1 MNSTIRLGRFA
12 GVDVG
17 LHWSVIGIVVLL
29 VAGLASGLLP
39 TAFPGYSAGV
49 HVLTAVVIAVLF
61 LLSLLAH
68 ELAHAVVA
76 TREGVPVDGITLWL
90 LGGVAKLRGEARTA
104 GADARI
110 AGVGPLTSLVL
121 GALFAVVA
129 VLLRQG
135 GADPLLTGSA
145 TYLALINGILAVF
158 NLIPAAPLDGGRLLR
173 AALWAARGDRHSAE
187 IWSTR
192 AGRGFGFLL
201 IALGVF
207 ELLSQS
213 VAGLWWILIGL
224 FVVTIASAEER
235 QAEITNTLGGLH
247 VRDVMT
253 ANPDTT
259 AGTLTVEDFLHHV
272 GIVRPHSAYPL
283 RTESGALVTL
293 NRLRRVPQ
301 QLRSTTTL
309 REIACPRS
317 EVPTARPDEP
327 LTELLPRMR
336 GSTDGRALVFEGDQL
351 VGIVSPSDISRAA
364 MWHGIARPDVP
375 HSRGGS
381 ERPGEIKPPAAGKIH
396 GDRAM

>member
-17 LHWSVIGIVVLL
+17 LHWSVVGIVVLL
-29 VAGLASGLLP
+29 VVGLSSGLLP
-39 TAFPGYSAGV
+39 TVFPGYSAAV
-49 HVLTAVVIAVLF
+49 HILAAIVIAVLF

-76 TREGVPVDGITLWL
+76 AREGVPVDGITLWL
-90 LGGVAKLRGEARTA
+90 FGGFAKLRGEARTA

-110 AGVGPLTSLVL
+110 AGVGPLASLVL
-121 GALFAVVA
+121 GVLFAVAAVA
-129 VLLRQG
+129 LRQG
-135 GADPLLTGSA
+135 GADPLLAGSA
-145 TYLALINGILAVF
+145 SYLALINGILAVF

-173 AALWAARGDRHSAE
+173 SVLWAARGDRYSAE

-213 VAGLWWILIGL
+213 VGGLWWVLIGL

-235 QAEITNTLGGLH
+235 QAEITNTLGGLR

-253 ANPDTT
+253 ADPVTT
-259 AGTLTVEDFLHHV
+259 PGALTVEDFLHRV
-272 GIVRPHSAYPL
+272 GTVRPHSAYPL
-283 RTESGALVTL
+283 HEEGGALVTL
-293 NRLRRVPQ
+293 NRLRKVPPRQ
-301 QLRSTTTL
+301 RSTTTL
-309 REIACPRS
+309 RQIACPLS

-327 LTELLPRMR
+327 LTDLLPRMR
-336 GSTDGRALVFEGDQL
+336 GNTDGRALVFEGDRL
-351 VGIVSPSDISRAA
+351 VGIVSPSDISKAA
-364 MWHGIARPDVP
+364 MWHGIAQPGIP
-375 HSRGGS
+375 SRRG
-381 ERPGEIKPPAAGKIH
+381 ETAPPEEIKPSADGKIH
-396 GDRAM
+396 GHRMM